1 MDNAAGDGA
10 RIALLNRDKRVE
22 ANQIARQVEYVEPT
36 AEPDFNREFVQAMY
50 FPHLKGRLPERVDR
64 SQRGRI

>member
-1 MDNAAGDGA
+1 
-10 RIALLNRDKRVE
+10 VE

-50 FPHLKGRLPERVDR
+50 FPHMKDEFPHLKGRLPERVDR
-64 SQRGRI
+64 S